1 MTWKQRVLRI
11 DELPADID
19 YILFVDESGSSEMK
33 SIKKAVI
40 NKHTITNDEKFFI
53 VTGVLMHRDQIGI
66 VSDKITELKCK
77 FWPPHGMAMY
87 KDGEKRVCFHSRE
100 IRKREGVF
108 GSNIL
113 SDYENFMI
121 ELSEF
126 LKSLDVKV
134 FAVAIDK
141 EAHFKRYVNP
151 IHPYDLSMEFLLER
165 LESYI
170 PHGKKGVIVLEGRGK
185 KPDKELLK
193 QIVEL
198 LDFGTRYR
206 TSDQLSFIKGVYFN
220 LKWSEAHNNKKS
232 YFGLEIADLF
242 CHPISVF
249 AKTGVKNVAFNVVEP
264 KIYGYQSYIGKG
276 YKKFP

>member
-170 PHGKKGVIVLEGRGK
+170 PHGKRGGIVL
-185 KPDKELLK
+185 
-193 QIVEL
+193 
-198 LDFGTRYR
+198 
-206 TSDQLSFIKGVYFN
+206 
-220 LKWSEAHNNKKS
+220 
-232 YFGLEIADLF
+232 
-242 CHPISVF
+242 
-249 AKTGVKNVAFNVVEP
+249 
-264 KIYGYQSYIGKG
+264 
-276 YKKFP
+276 